1 MRHLFAGT
9 IAAGAIAALMLGMTL
24 GGKDWW
30 KFVLAA
36 VGLVLWVLGGLSKNP
51 DQVAPPMDKNVTRK
65 V

>member
-1 MRHLFAGT
+1 MRNLVAGAV
-9 IAAGAIAALMLGMTL
+9 AAGAIAALLLGVAL

-51 DQVAPPMDKNVTRK
+51 DQVAPADRQKRHP
-65 V
+65 